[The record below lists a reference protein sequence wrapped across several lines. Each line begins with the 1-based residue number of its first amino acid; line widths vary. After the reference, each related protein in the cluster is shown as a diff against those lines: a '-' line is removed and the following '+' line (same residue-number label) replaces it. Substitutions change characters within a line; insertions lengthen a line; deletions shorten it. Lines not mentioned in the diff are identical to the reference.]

1 MKIFSKTQNPWPVG
15 LVLFFIVFTAY
26 IIGFVIFASRQKM
39 DLVREDYYDQEIR
52 FQQQIDRVQRS
63 TPVLADAAIDYD
75 RAGDL
80 VTVSLPAV
88 SQNDISGTVSFYRPS
103 DAGLDTNVKLG
114 LDQAGRQSLNVRS
127 LRAGLWKVR
136 IQWKASGQE
145 YFFEKPIVI
154 GRTASS

>member
-1 MKIFSKTQNPWPVG
+1 MKTLPKTQNPWPAG
-15 LVLFFIVFTAY
+15 LVLLFIVFTAY
-26 IIGFVIFASRQKM
+26 IVGFVIFASRQKM

-52 FQQQIDRVQRS
+52 FQQQIDRVQRT

-88 SQNDISGTVSFYRPS
+88 SDIAGTVSFYRPS

-114 LDQAGRQSLNVRS
+114 LDQAGHQSLSVRA

-154 GRTASS
+154 GRRASS

>member
-1 MKIFSKTQNPWPVG
+1 MKIFPKPQNYWPVG
-15 LVLFFIVFTAY
+15 LVLFFIVFTTY
-26 IIGFVIFASRQKM
+26 IVGFVIFATRQKM

-63 TPVLADAAIDYD
+63 TPVLANAAIDYD
-75 RAGDL
+75 RAGGL
-80 VTVSLPAV
+80 VTVSLPSV
-88 SQNDISGTVSFYRPS
+88 NKNDISGTISFYRPS
-103 DAGLDTNVKLG
+103 DAGLDTQVELA
-114 LDQAGRQSLNVRS
+114 LDQAGRQSLPVAS

-154 GRTASS
+154 GQRAAS

>member
-1 MKIFSKTQNPWPVG
+1 MKLFPKTRNPWPIG
-15 LVLFFIVFTAY
+15 LVLFFIVFTGY
-26 IIGFVIFASRQKM
+26 IVGFVIFASRQKM

-63 TPVLADAAIDYD
+63 SPVLADAAIDYD

-88 SQNDISGTVSFYRPS
+88 SQVDLSGTVSFYRPS

-114 LDQAGRQSLNVRS
+114 LDPAGHQSSAFAPCAQDFGRCGCNGRHQAR
-127 LRAGLWKVR
+127 
-136 IQWKASGQE
+136 E
-145 YFFEKPIVI
+145 YYFEKPIVI
-154 GRTASS
+154 GRAASS

>member
-1 MKIFSKTQNPWPVG
+1 MKLFPKSQNPWPVA
-15 LVLFFIVFTAY
+15 LVVFFILFASY
-26 IIGFVIFASRQKM
+26 IVGFVIFACRQKM
-39 DLVREDYYDQEIR
+39 DLVRADYYDQEIR

-63 TPVLADAAIDYD
+63 APVLADAGIDYD

-88 SQNDISGTVSFYRPS
+88 KQNDISGTVSFYRPS
-103 DAGLDTNVKLG
+103 DAGLDSNVPLG
-114 LDQAGRQSLNVRS
+114 LDPAGRQSVSVRS

-136 IQWKASGQE
+136 VQWKSAEQE

-154 GRTASS
+154 KRTASS